1 MTRTSKIVALLIIGF
16 ISFSFTSNKTARVST
31 KFVAKTGTNV
41 GDIAPDLKF
50 ESPKGRTY
58 KLSSLRG
65 KYVLVDFWAS
75 WCGPCRK
82 ENPNVVRAYKKY
94 KSATFKKGKGFEIYS
109 VSLDKNPDKWK
120 NAIKAD
126 RLSWKYHVSDL
137 IGWNSKAAKLY
148 KVNSIPQSF
157 LIGPKGKIIAK
168 NLRGKK
174 LHTTLDRYVK
184 KF

>member
-137 IGWNSKAAKLY
+137 RGWSSAACPIYGFRGIPYTVLIDPEG
-148 KVNSIPQSF
+148 KV
-157 LIGPKGKIIAK
+157 IATR
-168 NLRGKK
+168 LRGPALANK
-174 LHTTLDRYVK
+174 LKEIFDK
-184 KF
+184 